1 MSEQDIQAEWDQ
13 IYAKYEEANE
23 RYNDVISKYIRL
35 GVADPMG
42 NIELK
47 NEINVID
54 DTAREEIQ
62 QVIRARKEASN
73 NLDEIERR
81 MFKS

>member
-1 MSEQDIQAEWDQ
+1 MNEQKVWEEWDQ

-23 RYNDVISKYIRL
+23 RYNDVISKYFRL

-42 NIELK
+42 NIERK
-47 NEINVID
+47 NEINLID
-54 DTAREEIQ
+54 DKTREEIQ
-62 QVIRARKEASN
+62 KVIRERKEASDD
-73 NLDEIERR
+73 LDKVEQR